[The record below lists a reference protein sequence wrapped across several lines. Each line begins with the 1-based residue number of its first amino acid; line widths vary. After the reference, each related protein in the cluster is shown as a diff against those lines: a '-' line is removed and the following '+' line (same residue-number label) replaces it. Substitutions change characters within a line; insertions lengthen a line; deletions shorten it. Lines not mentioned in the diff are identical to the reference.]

1 PLSQLWA
8 ARCISNST
16 KPRPRVR
23 RCAHRAVLTRCIR
36 RRDSTLL
43 GAQVRC
49 CPPRNRKFGMLGI
62 VTGSHAVP
70 VLKKHVTVSADEDG
84 AKGLIASFK
93 CLARQL
99 YTSLQKWAFICRDR
113 ILSHTIS
120 PILEVGSSSLSV
132 AIPQGLIS
140 ENPAWRAP
148 RRLIISCLNTS
159 PDFFISLLPQ
169 RFRPFTK
176 ITVC

>member
-1 PLSQLWA
+1 MPLSQLLA
-8 ARCISNST
+8 ARCINNST
-16 KPRPRVR
+16 KPHPRVR

-93 CLARQL
+93 CLARQI

-113 ILSHTIS
+113 ILSHTIN
-120 PILEVGSSSLSV
+120 PILEVSSSSLSV
-132 AIPQGLIS
+132 AIPAGPHFRES
-140 ENPAWRAP
+140 RTEGPPRAP
-148 RRLIISCLNTS
+148 RRLLISCLNTS
-159 PDFFISLLPQ
+159 PD
-169 RFRPFTK
+169 
-176 ITVC
+176 